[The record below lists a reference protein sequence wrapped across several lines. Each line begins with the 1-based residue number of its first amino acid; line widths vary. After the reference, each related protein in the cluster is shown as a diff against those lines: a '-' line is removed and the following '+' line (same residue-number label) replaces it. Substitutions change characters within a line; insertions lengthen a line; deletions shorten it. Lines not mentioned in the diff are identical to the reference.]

1 MDQALP
7 NGIPAHI
14 PAHLVF
20 DFDRFRAPETRR
32 CPHREVHDLYRT
44 APRIFY
50 TPRNGGHWIIGRA
63 EDALDM
69 LRRIDLFSSD
79 PKYCP
84 AMMREPRTNPNRYDP
99 PEHTEFRAII
109 NPFFSPRAVQARETE
124 IRDLARALIAEVR
137 VRGQC
142 EFFEEIG
149 RRYPVNIFLKMANAP
164 PSDRAVLLEYVDG
177 FTKKPDLA
185 ERNASLAALGEH
197 LKRYV
202 AEREAKPGDDIVSAV
217 VNAQVSGRPIAA
229 AEKIGM
235 VTLLFLGGLDTVA
248 AMLSFIMD
256 YLGHHPEQYARIV
269 NEPGLLPQAVE
280 ELMRVHGVAGME
292 RAATHDF
299 EYNGIQFKAGDH
311 LIFQPQ
317 LYGLDEEKIDDPF
330 RVDFD
335 RPMSPHLVFGAG
347 VHRCIGSH
355 LARLEIR
362 VFLEEWTRAIPK
374 FRSASPEDTPTNSGI
389 VWSPVAVNL
398 VW

>member
-1 MDQALP
+1 MNLDQALP

-32 CPHREVHDLYRT
+32 CPHRQVHDLYRT

-197 LKRYV
+197 LKHYV
-202 AEREAKPGDDIVSAV
+202 AEREAKPGDEKKDDKPIGPEFETIPAGPVFVSV
-217 VNAQVSGRPIAA
+217 DHSDGAA
-229 AEKIGM
+229 AINSLMQKRAFQIADYTFTGLPQKSDE
-235 VTLLFLGGLDTVA
+235 LFEPAPPVA
-248 AMLSFIMD
+248 APTAPD
-256 YLGHHPEQYARIV
+256 KP
-269 NEPGLLPQAVE
+269 
-280 ELMRVHGVAGME
+280 
-292 RAATHDF
+292 AA
-299 EYNGIQFKAGDH
+299 
-311 LIFQPQ
+311 P
-317 LYGLDEEKIDDPF
+317 
-330 RVDFD
+330 
-335 RPMSPHLVFGAG
+335 
-347 VHRCIGSH
+347 
-355 LARLEIR
+355 
-362 VFLEEWTRAIPK
+362 PK
-374 FRSASPEDTPTNSGI
+374 
-389 VWSPVAVNL
+389 
-398 VW
+398 